1 MKKWSIILVLAT
13 VVLWSCQNKQTKKEP
28 LEVYEYSQ
36 LALLMLQ
43 MYETNDA
50 WKTAI
55 LNDNFEASF
64 PENFKGIHTVTPTDA
79 NVRNGEFT
87 VLADAYLQSVEDL
100 LDTKKDK
107 KLVKRFN
114 ASVDACIKCHEVF
127 CQGPIDKISKLYIAE

>member
-1 MKKWSIILVLAT
+1 MKKWSIIAVLAT
-13 VVLWSCQNKQTKKEP
+13 IVLWACEGNKSKKEA
-28 LEVYEYSQ
+28 LEVYEYSE

-43 MYETNDA
+43 MYETHDA

-64 PENFKGIHTVTPTDA
+64 PENFNGIHTVTPTDA
-79 NVRNGEFT
+79 NVRNEEFT
-87 VLADAYLQSVEDL
+87 ILADAYLKSVVDL

-107 KLVKRFN
+107 KLVKKFN